1 MESWVWMVI
10 FTATVVIIVAA
21 LFFIYIVEDEEDT
34 SRQDGEGS
42 LVNVSFPDYFWQ
54 SDSFGLT
61 WAAKQAIRRVTMGLQ
76 RAAS

>member
-42 LVNVSFPDYFWQ
+42 LVNVSFPD
-54 SDSFGLT
+54 SF
-61 WAAKQAIRRVTMGLQ
+61 
-76 RAAS
+76 